1 MENFSFPKS
10 ADVTPDKA
18 PTRADRVT
26 STLHSTI
33 NKVTAPTR
41 SAVDHASTM
50 AHESIDRLTASA
62 GHLAD
67 RIYEKTRHWPEESSK
82 ALDYSKSSVKHN
94 PYEAVILSLLLGFII
109 GQLTATRHSS
119 NDG

>member
-1 MENFSFPKS
+1 MEKFSFPKL

-18 PTRADRVT
+18 TTRADRVT

-33 NKVTAPTR
+33 HKVTAPTR

-50 AHESIDRLTASA
+50 AHESIDRLTVSA

-67 RIYEKTRHWPEESSK
+67 RIYEKTRHWPEESLK
-82 ALDYSKSSVKHN
+82 VLDYSKSSIKHN
-94 PYEAVILSLLLGFII
+94 PYEAVIFSLLLGFIV
-109 GQLTATRHSS
+109 GQLNATRHFS
-119 NDG
+119 NDD